1 MVSEALKL
9 GTDKFLFRYASSDRD
24 LAGFAAMQAELTGQA
39 KDKVPELQEAGGF
52 YTRRSLE
59 QCSSEK
65 VAAYKASLFNGK
77 NILIL
82 AGGLGIDD
90 IAFARSYNSVIS
102 LDPDLFLN
110 RIFRYNADCLKIKN
124 IERLDCSAETY
135 LNARNAEFDMVYAD
149 PDRRDGGK
157 RQILLKDHSP
167 DLVALL
173 PGLFAISP
181 LVLIKCSPM
190 YDHEMARQEISG
202 LKHIYSIS
210 KQGEMKEMLLLA
222 SREHSPEAGFS
233 VTCTDITNE
242 GLNTCTFSGPVAG
255 AAVPASAIGPFFFEA
270 GASVVKMRKAF
281 EYAAILGLNVLEQA
295 PGYFSSEQRPA
306 QFIGRSFRVIAVMP
320 YRASACKTY
329 LTENGIRKANVK
341 ARGMKFNSA
350 ELHRK
355 LDLND
360 GGEDYIFV
368 LPFKGSGQFIH
379 CRY

>member
-9 GTDKFLFRYASSDRD
+9 GTDKFLFRYASSHGD
-24 LAGFAAMQAELTGQA
+24 LAGFAAMQAELKGQA
-39 KDKVPELQEAGGF
+39 TDKVPALQQSGGF
-52 YTRRSLE
+52 FTRRSLE

-65 VAAYKASLFNGK
+65 VATYKASLFDGK
-77 NILIL
+77 NMLIL

-90 IAFARSYNSVIS
+90 IAFARSFDNVVS

-135 LNARNAEFDMVYAD
+135 LDKRTAEFDMVYAD

-167 DLVALL
+167 DLVTLL
-173 PGLFAISP
+173 PDLFAISP

-210 KQGEMKEMLLLA
+210 KHGEMKEMLLLA
-222 SREHSPEAGFS
+222 GREHKPEAGIS
-233 VTCTDITNE
+233 VTCTDLANE
-242 GLNTCTFSGPVAG
+242 GFNTIAFSGQTFST
-255 AAVPASAIGPFFFEA
+255 AVPASSIGPYFFEA

-281 EYAAILGLNVLEQA
+281 EYGAILGLNVLEQA

-306 QFIGRSFRVIAVMP
+306 NFIGRTFRVIATMP

-329 LTENGIRKANVK
+329 LTESGILKANVK

-355 LDLND
+355 LGLKD
-360 GGEDYIFV
+360 GGEDYVFV
-368 LPFKGSGQFIH
+368 LPFKGSGHFIH